1 MKWNFKSCVLRLR
14 KNDEIK
20 MNTCLLTP
28 QFEDVIEAKEVVK
41 DLNFNT
47 QVEIAAIKDN
57 IFCLISNDRCRC

>member
-47 QVEIAAIKDN
+47 QVEIAAIKAN
-57 IFCLISNDRCRC
+57 IFSLISDDRCRC